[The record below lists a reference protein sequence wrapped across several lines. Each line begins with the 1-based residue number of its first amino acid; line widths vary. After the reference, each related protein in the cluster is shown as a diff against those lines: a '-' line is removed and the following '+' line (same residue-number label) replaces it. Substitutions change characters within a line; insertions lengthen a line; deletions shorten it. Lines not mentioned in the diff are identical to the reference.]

1 MGGDVDARFENKVVV
16 ITGGGAGIGR
26 TYAHRFADEGA
37 AIVIADVDEAAGM
50 RVVDELQSAGSR
62 AMAVVMDVSH
72 VEDVEAMVA
81 QTTETFGGIDI
92 LVNNAAIHLQHA
104 QLPITMEAVPKWRAV
119 MDVNVIGPLI
129 CTIACRESMTSR
141 GGGSVLNQ
149 SSMAAYSAGGAYGV
163 SKSALNTLT
172 VALAGELA
180 GDGIRVNGIAPSLVD
195 SEAAVEWMNDPVRQ
209 GVEQTIVDGQMI
221 KRLGRMGDL
230 ANLVLFLC
238 SEEAS
243 FITGQTV
250 LIDGGFTKK
259 PF

>member
-1 MGGDVDARFENKVVV
+1 VDARFENKVVV

-26 TYAHRFADEGA
+26 TYAHRFAEEGA
-37 AIVIADVDEAAGM
+37 AIVIADVDKAAGT
-50 RVVDELQSAGSR
+50 RVVGEIESTGGR
-62 AMAVVMDVSH
+62 AITVVMDV
-72 VEDVEAMVA
+72 VDVGAVEAMVSQA
-81 QTTETFGGIDI
+81 VETFGGIDI

-104 QLPITMEAVPKWRAV
+104 QLPVTMEAVPQWRAV

-129 CTIACRESMTSR
+129 GTIACREAMAAR
-141 GGGSVLNQ
+141 GGGSVINQ

-163 SKSALNTLT
+163 SKLALNTLT

-180 GDGIRVNGIAPSLVD
+180 DDGIRVNGIAPSLVD

-209 GVEQTIVDGQMI
+209 GVEATIVGNQMI

-238 SEEAS
+238 SEQAS

-250 LIDGGFTKK
+250 LVDGGFIKK